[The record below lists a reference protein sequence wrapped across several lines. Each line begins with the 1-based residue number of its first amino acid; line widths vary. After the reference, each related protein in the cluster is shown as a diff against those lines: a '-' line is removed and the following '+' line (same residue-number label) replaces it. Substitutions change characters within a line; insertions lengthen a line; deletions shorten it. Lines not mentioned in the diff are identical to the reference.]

1 MNLTGFFITIE
12 GPDGAGK
19 STQVRL
25 LAEYL
30 QQKGL
35 RVVLTREPGG
45 TDLAEKIRTLLLETS
60 EETVAPV
67 TEALLYAAS
76 RAQHVE
82 NLIKPALAKGA
93 VVISDRF
100 VDSSI
105 AYQGFGRGLGAELVW
120 RINEPALGGL
130 LPHLTIMLDIA
141 PDTGRRRL
149 AKRNQEHSTGLDR
162 LEQEELDFH
171 RRVRQ
176 GFLQLAEEFPQRVK
190 VLSAEGSV
198 EEIHSRIVSLV
209 NRVLAQRV

>member
-1 MNLTGFFITIE
+1 MNLTGVFITIE

-25 LAEYL
+25 LADYL

-35 RVVLTREPGG
+35 QVVITREPGG
-45 TDLAEKIRTLLLETS
+45 TDLAEKIRGLLLEVS
-60 EETVAPV
+60 DEAVAPV

-82 NLIKPALAKGA
+82 NLIKPALSRGA

-100 VDSSI
+100 VDSSV
-105 AYQGFGRGLGAELVW
+105 AYQGFARGLGADLVW
-120 RINEPALGGL
+120 QINEPALGGI
-130 LPHLTIMLDIA
+130 LPHLTIVLDID
-141 PDTGRRRL
+141 PDVGRRRL
-149 AKRNQEHSTGLDR
+149 AKRSTELDR

-176 GFLQLAEEFPQRVK
+176 GFLQLAGEYPQRIK
-190 VLSAEGSV
+190 VLSSEGSV
-198 EEIHSRIVSLV
+198 EEIHSRIISLV
-209 NRVLAQRV
+209 NQVLAQRV

>member
-1 MNLTGFFITIE
+1 MNLTGVFITIE

-30 QQKGL
+30 RQKGL
-35 RVVLTREPGG
+35 QVVITREPGG
-45 TDLAEKIRTLLLETS
+45 TGLAEKIRSLLLETS
-60 EETVAPV
+60 EEAVAPV

-82 NLIKPALAKGA
+82 NLIKPALSRGA

-120 RINEPALGGL
+120 KINEPALAGI
-130 LPHLTIMLDIA
+130 LPHLTIVLDIDPA
-141 PDTGRRRL
+141 MGRRRL
-149 AKRNQEHSTGLDR
+149 AKRSTELDR

-176 GFLQLAEEFPQRVK
+176 GFLQLAEEFPQRMK

-198 EEIHSRIVSLV
+198 GEIHSRILALV
-209 NRVLAQRV
+209 NRLLV